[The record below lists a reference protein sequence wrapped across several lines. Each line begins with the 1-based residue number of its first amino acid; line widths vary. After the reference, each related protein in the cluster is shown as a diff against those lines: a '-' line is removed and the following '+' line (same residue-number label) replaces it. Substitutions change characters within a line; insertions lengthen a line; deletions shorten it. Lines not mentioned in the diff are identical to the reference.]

1 MRLPRGLWKLSS
13 SMTAA
18 SVVQCSPLPSFQCRS
33 NSSLCFSDFPHTFDG
48 ALLCVSPGV
57 PALRVGW
64 GGSCLVFIHP
74 GRGRAKVGSA
84 FIPPP
89 GLLCWPGA
97 GHQSRAAAVCRPA
110 SFGLQKSLGV
120 YSGVWFL
127 VSPDSA
133 PPPPGFWEGSRRRW
147 SAGRIRCAERG
158 DDLLRRLGLLQPS
171 QQLSIKNAFIL
182 KTHNEK

>member
-1 MRLPRGLWKLSS
+1 
-13 SMTAA
+13 MTAA

-57 PALRVGW
+57 PALGVGL
-64 GGSCLVFIHP
+64 GGLLPGFYTPRQGAGQGGLGLYTTPRAALLAWSWARGLQLSVDLLLLVF
-74 GRGRAKVGSA
+74 
-84 FIPPP
+84 
-89 GLLCWPGA
+89 
-97 GHQSRAAAVCRPA
+97 SRALEFVLA
-110 SFGLQKSLGV
+110 SGSF
-120 YSGVWFL
+120 

-147 SAGRIRCAERG
+147 SAGRTRCAERG
-158 DDLLRRLGLLQPS
+158 DDPLRRLGLLQPS